1 MKRLISLL
9 LAMVLLISVLPIGV
23 FAAENPVELE
33 SLQTSRVNPLYDDLG
48 IELEELSTERV
59 AELDHATK
67 YHTSARAQPRT
78 REKIKVKRREN
89 PAHLNPALVSAPS
102 A

>member
-33 SLQTSRVNPLYDDLG
+33 SLLFMM
-48 IELEELSTERV
+48 
-59 AELDHATK
+59 
-67 YHTSARAQPRT
+67 TSA
-78 REKIKVKRREN
+78 
-89 PAHLNPALVSAPS
+89 LNWRSSLPS
-102 A
+102 G